1 MNKRALIFLIVI
13 ASLSGCTPS
22 AANLKDQA
30 IETVGEDSI
39 KASVDATL
47 EAMREDATATPISDK
62 GERGAPPPPPI
73 GSTPSPESSPPNE
86 TGETCNS
93 KKYMGVFGLDESVTF
108 TGEQDGS
115 STDIYVMDAN
125 SWEKLPNTSGGD
137 TEPKWSR
144 DGSRIAYVSD
154 GGASTGD
161 IFVMGADGH
170 NRVNIAHTLYYEDS
184 PMWSPDGEKIAF
196 TSDRD
201 GNWDIFVMEADGSDQ
216 TNITNSPSNE
226 YSPTWS
232 PDGSRIAFSSDL
244 DGFDIYVINAN
255 GSNLANI
262 TNSPEGEF
270 DPSWS
275 PDAGKIAFSSD
286 RDGTLNIHIMHSD
299 GSNNTNLTYNSG
311 SGQSQEP
318 EWSPDGSRI
327 VFSDTGPCGHSAIWV
342 MDSDG
347 ENIYLLWE
355 FPNGDS
361 YSPHWGPEESTAAA
375 ADVSK
380 QTVNCEA
387 ADPDEYGNIVHWC
400 DDGSYWWIDSVTGY
414 RYETDA
420 AGNKVTDNPAGYP
433 TADLMTVTGR
443 VMWNNQP
450 VSTAKIVAGIGNS
463 PETAANVTTSP
474 INSEGY
480 FSITYDGT
488 EGSMIWVLTQDD
500 EYLVPERA
508 AGLKELQEQT
518 TTVANTLDLGII
530 GLEKKLRLMT
540 PDNGA
545 TTTMTPTFTWE
556 AIPSAVNYQVIIDAL
571 DVAGSASEQY
581 EVGNIT
587 EFELTEPLTP
597 DTKYKWYVTAFSD
610 SGWAIASN
618 IGQFF
623 KVDSSD
629 GVVIN
634 YDLDIIRG
642 ITPDG
647 AYHDG
652 EPLQTVVGIRGV
664 PYEFIGWEI
673 EGADETAQANIAWGD
688 GEYQTLHSQEL
699 MQNSGVIAAS
709 HIYSSGGVYFGYI
722 DVVSNGNSVANS
734 SFTVFINEVSTE
746 TACDATNPYDF
757 IVSGFSFQG
766 ENDTFRKVDNLGNE
780 LGDTCGVEGLYQR
793 PIVENFYHKGIISQ
807 QDGEYFW
814 NNMGRRWQLY
824 PEFDLGRFSTG
835 ANNPYL
841 AESPYFTLF
850 RGDADIGP
858 TELNG
863 RRSTSSDD
871 NS

>member
-1 MNKRALIFLIVI
+1 MILKSIAKIMNKRAFIFLIVI
-13 ASLSGCTPS
+13 TILSGCTPS

-39 KASVDATL
+39 KTSVDATL

-86 TGETCNS
+86 TGETCNP
-93 KKYMGVFGLDESVTF
+93 KKYMGVFGLDERVTF
-108 TGEQDGS
+108 TGEQEGS

-154 GGASTGD
+154 GGASMGD

-170 NRVNIAHTLYYEDS
+170 NRVKIANTLYYEDS
-184 PMWSPDGEKIAF
+184 PVWSPDGEKIAF

-361 YSPHWGPEESTAAA
+361 YSPHWEPEESTAIA
-375 ADVSK
+375 ADVS
-380 QTVNCEA
+380 N
-387 ADPDEYGNIVHWC
+387 
-400 DDGSYWWIDSVTGY
+400 
-414 RYETDA
+414 
-420 AGNKVTDNPAGYP
+420 
-433 TADLMTVTGR
+433 LMTIIGR
-443 VMWNNQP
+443 VVWNNQP
-450 VSTAKIVAGIGNS
+450 VSTAKIVAGIGGS
-463 PETAANVTTSP
+463 PETATNVTTSP
-474 INSEGY
+474 VDSEGY
-480 FSITYDGT
+480 FSITYDGAEEHT
-488 EGSMIWVLTQDD
+488 IWVLTPDD

-508 AGLKELQEQT
+508 ASLKEMREQI
-518 TTVANTLDLGII
+518 TTVAGTLDLEII
-530 GLEKKLRLMT
+530 GLEKKIQLIT

-545 TTTMTPTFTWE
+545 STTTTPTFTWE
-556 AIPSAVNYQVIIDAL
+556 AIPSAVNYYVIIDAL
-571 DVAGSASEQY
+571 DVAVSIEQY
-581 EVGNIT
+581 EVGNVT
-587 EFELTEPLTP
+587 EFELAEPLPP
-597 DTKYKWYVTAFSD
+597 DIKYTWYVTAFSD

-618 IGQFF
+618 TGQFF
-623 KVDSSD
+623 KVVSSD
-629 GVVIN
+629 NVTTDIPDVSSSQG
-634 YDLDIIRG
+634 DLPDI
-642 ITPDG
+642 PDVTSIQDD
-647 AYHDG
+647 ADC
-652 EPLQTVVGIRGV
+652 
-664 PYEFIGWEI
+664 
-673 EGADETAQANIAWGD
+673 DETKPTQ
-688 GEYQTLHSQEL
+688 
-699 MQNSGVIAAS
+699 
-709 HIYSSGGVYFGYI
+709 F
-722 DVVSNGNSVANS
+722 VA
-734 SFTVFINEVSTE
+734 
-746 TACDATNPYDF
+746 
-757 IVSGFSFQG
+757 SGFTFQG
-766 ENDTFRKVDNLGNE
+766 EDETFFKVDDDGNPLGS
-780 LGDTCGVEGLYQR
+780 TCGILGSYQR
-793 PIVENFYHKGIISQ
+793 FPVLNDWHTGVLSYAESETSENLAYYLWTNSAGAS
-807 QDGEYFW
+807 W
-814 NNMGRRWQLY
+814 PLY
-824 PEFDLGRFSTG
+824 PEFHNSRFNTDSQ
-835 ANNPYL
+835 NPYYDYPPG
-841 AESPYFTLF
+841 ESHPYFTIF
-850 RGDADIGP
+850 AGHPDISEGDNRKRPIDFFTTIIQTGDLTIG
-858 TELNG
+858 TLGETYELEGWVVEYGCCGIDDEVTAKVIWGDSGQAVPVALNSDGLVLRNIQASHVYESSGEYNG
-863 RRSTSSDD
+863 KVMAFSKGRLIAEATFEAVIRAAS
-871 NS
+871 